1 MRQDLAIGRVL
12 GDQRTSLRRSGIDED
27 GPLGG
32 RLHRGVERREQD
44 LGTLELQGECLG
56 RHDERDA
63 GALALLEARLK
74 RVLTRSEVRIGVP

>member
-44 LGTLELQGECLG
+44 LGTLELQGMP
-56 RHDERDA
+56 A
-63 GALALLEARLK
+63 GMTNEMLALALLEARSS
-74 RVLTRSEVRIGVP
+74 VY